1 MKKLITGL
9 IILLFCSTILC
20 APNIE
25 ITEGL
30 KTGTFQKKI
39 ELITKIETSKAK
51 EFLPEL
57 GNIITSEENEEIRSK
72 AVLALL
78 NIGDS
83 TCVPYFR
90 DALDDTY
97 WQVRLYGVKGLVRHG
112 LGEDIIPD
120 LKLAMKDSYWQV
132 RYYAATGLSK
142 YGDEKNLPFLL
153 EYLNDSMIQLRQKFY
168 GHCWRLWVEMR
179 RALFKTFRKMR

>member
-57 GNIITSEENEEIRSK
+57 GNIITSEENEEIR
-72 AVLALL
+72 
-78 NIGDS
+78 
-83 TCVPYFR
+83 
-90 DALDDTY
+90 
-97 WQVRLYGVKGLVRHG
+97 
-112 LGEDIIPD
+112 
-120 LKLAMKDSYWQV
+120 
-132 RYYAATGLSK
+132 
-142 YGDEKNLPFLL
+142 
-153 EYLNDSMIQLRQKFY
+153 
-168 GHCWRLWVEMR
+168 
-179 RALFKTFRKMR
+179 